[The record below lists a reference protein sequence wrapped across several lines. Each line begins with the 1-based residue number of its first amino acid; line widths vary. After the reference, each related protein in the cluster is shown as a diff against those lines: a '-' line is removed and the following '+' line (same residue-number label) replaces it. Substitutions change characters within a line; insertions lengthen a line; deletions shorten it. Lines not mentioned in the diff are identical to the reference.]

1 MKEKINQ
8 TLSILANPKVTSL
21 VNYLMFLNAHFS
33 LLSLSTNWFVT
44 NERVVL
50 DDGCIIHQG
59 SGFTLSE
66 SICGYQIE
74 ELEYAKGGFLEV
86 STSFEAIRI
95 ITFVVSLFC
104 FSIFIL
110 RILSNTKMVWTNVFA
125 SLAAVLSVVDV
136 VIYINLVNKIN
147 ILQSGA
153 FNNYGPGFIMHCC
166 VTIFSFSI
174 LGLEFY
180 SNFDK
185 I

>member
-8 TLSILANPKVTSL
+8 TLSILANPKVTTL
-21 VNYLMFLNAHFS
+21 VFFMFLNSHFS
-33 LLSLSTNWFVT
+33 FLSLSTNWFVA
-44 NERVVL
+44 NQHVVL
-50 DDGCIIHQG
+50 DDGCIIHKG

-66 SICGYQIE
+66 SICGYKIE
-74 ELEYAKGGFLEV
+74 DLQYAKGGFLEV
-86 STSFEAIRI
+86 STSFEIIRI

-104 FSIFIL
+104 FLIFLL
-110 RILSNTKMVWTNVFA
+110 RILSKTKLVWINVFA

-147 ILQSGA
+147 ILQTGA
-153 FNNYGPGFIMHCC
+153 FNNYGPGFILHCC
-166 VTIFSFSI
+166 VIILSFSI

-180 SNFDK
+180 SNFDN

>member
-8 TLSILANPKVTSL
+8 TLSILANPQVTNL
-21 VNYLMFLNAHFS
+21 VYYLLFLNAHFS
-33 LLSLSTNWFVT
+33 LLSLSANWFVA
-44 NERVVL
+44 NKSVIL
-50 DDGCIIHQG
+50 DDGCIINQG
-59 SGFTLSE
+59 AGFTLSE
-66 SICGYQIE
+66 SICGYKIE
-74 ELEYAKGGFLEV
+74 ELQYAKGGFLEV
-86 STSFEAIRI
+86 STSFEIIRI
-95 ITFVVSLFC
+95 ITFVVSFFC
-104 FSIFIL
+104 YSIFLL
-110 RILSNTKMVWTNVFA
+110 RVLSNAKIVWINVFA

-153 FNNYGPGFIMHCC
+153 FNNYGPGFILHCC
-166 VTIFSFSI
+166 VTILSFSI